1 MSKKHKLVILIIIAM
16 VSLFI
21 ALLTIDLLRNEIN
34 SDVQYGIKDFMMIF
48 GLSSSYDSLKNFI
61 DDVGIFFLWVV
72 FMLFG
77 HLIYDRV
84 SQRMAHQF

>member
-1 MSKKHKLVILIIIAM
+1 M

-21 ALLTIDLLRNEIN
+21 ALSTIDLLRNEIN
-34 SDVQYGIKDFMMIF
+34 SDRQYGIKDFMMIF

-84 SQRMAHQF
+84 SQRMAHRF